1 MTYVERDEAERAEF
15 LETLSAIPE
24 DKRIYIDE
32 SGKHTNLDREY
43 GYAPLGEKV
52 EGKKSGKKAAK
63 LNIVA
68 AKRGDSII
76 EPHEYA
82 CNMTSR
88 LFEFW
93 FMLLLK
99 CVEAGCV
106 FIMDNARYHRPD
118 ILCEMA
124 ESANCRVL
132 FLPAYS
138 PDLNPIETEWANLKT
153 FLRNHGR
160 DFQLPSDAI
169 LHYFQVA

>member
-1 MTYVERDEAERAEF
+1 MERDEAERAAF
-15 LETLSAIPE
+15 LEELAKIPE
-24 DKRIYIDE
+24 EKRIYIDE

-43 GYAPLGEKV
+43 GYAPRGEKV
-52 EGKKSGKKAAK
+52 EGKTSGKKADK

-68 AKRGDSII
+68 AKRGNAVI
-76 EPHEYA
+76 EPHEYNCA
-82 CNMTSR
+82 MNSR

-93 FMLLLK
+93 FLMLLK

-106 FIMDNARYHRPD
+106 FILDNASFHRKD
-118 ILCEMA
+118 ILREMA
-124 ESANCRVL
+124 QAANCQVL

-138 PDLNPIETEWANLKT
+138 PDLNPIEHEWANLKT

-160 DFQLPSDAI
+160 NFELPSDAI

>member
-1 MTYVERDEAERAEF
+1 MERDEEDRTAFVEELA
-15 LETLSAIPE
+15 SIPE
-24 DKRIYIDE
+24 EKRVYIDE

-43 GYAPLGEKV
+43 GYAPRGEKV
-52 EGKKSGKKAAK
+52 EGKRSGKKTDK

-68 AKRGDSII
+68 AKCGNTII
-76 EPHEYA
+76 EPHEYNCA
-82 CNMTSR
+82 MNSR

-106 FIMDNARYHRPD
+106 FIMDNARFHRKD
-118 ILCEMA
+118 VLREMA
-124 ESANCRVL
+124 EAADCRVL

-138 PDLNPIETEWANLKT
+138 PDLNPIEHVWANLKS

-160 DFQLPSDAI
+160 DFELTSDA
-169 LHYFQVA
+169 LSHYFKAA